1 MMNYVNEI
9 YPIDLVLAMYEDEEI
24 FSEFECPYGDMI
36 LNEHEE
42 ATTYRLTRKGEIPKP
57 YHQMVVAIIFN
68 TKEITPRLAT
78 HEALHAT
85 SYMLNQLGI
94 ELTNSSEEA
103 WAYLI
108 GWIAS
113 CIDGFKKQFEFEN
126 KYELVKK
133 EECEKLSD
141 NG

>member
-1 MMNYVNEI
+1 MMNYVNDI
-9 YPIDLVLAMYEDEEI
+9 YPIDLVLAINDDDEDI
-24 FSEFECPYGDMI
+24 FSGFECPYGDMI
-36 LNEHEE
+36 LHEHAE

-68 TKEITPRLAT
+68 TIEITPRLAT

-94 ELTNSSEEA
+94 ELTESSEEA

-113 CIDGFKKQFEFEN
+113 CIDGFKNQFEFE
-126 KYELVKK
+126 KYGFKK
-133 EECEKLSD
+133 EESEKLSD
-141 NG
+141 ND